1 MSPSLFFAV
10 IIHLPR
16 TMKWLIALRIKSSRV
31 IQLLVLPIMPRVN
44 LTNIRLHSI
53 ELLRPF
59 EKLAYPS
66 DCFVPEAE
74 LNIENLNGS

>member
-1 MSPSLFFAV
+1 
-10 IIHLPR
+10 
-16 TMKWLIALRIKSSRV
+16 
-31 IQLLVLPIMPRVN
+31 MPRVN

-59 EKLAYPS
+59 EKLAYTS